1 MTDEERLAAVQEI
14 LDDIPGVECQDTE
27 FSCGW
32 KGATHSIQHI
42 MASDRDVT
50 KS

>member
-14 LDDIPGVECQDTE
+14 LDDIPDTECQDTE

-32 KGATHSIQHI
+32 KRAIHYIQHI
-42 MASDRDVT
+42 MASDRGVT